1 MGIKNL
7 KKFLDKY
14 APKSCTNTKFVDYKN
29 KTIAI
34 DTSLVIYKYIAAVR
48 KSGSDLLSV
57 DGHVTSHLHGILYLI
72 NRLLSNKI
80 TPIFVFDG
88 KPPQFKKDTLQKRYD
103 TKKFAEEQLKLD
115 TLTAEERI
123 TYFMQSTRISPEILK
138 DTKEM
143 LTILGIPY
151 VEAPEEADAQCV
163 CLIQNN
169 LAYAV
174 ATEDMDLLTFGAKRL
189 LKNFFSKEDETVEIN
204 LDNMLKELK
213 IDQKKFIDLS
223 ILLGCDYLPTLDGI
237 GYVRSYNYITRYKSL
252 EGIFEVVDQPENYD
266 YETVRNY
273 FENAVQKCVIPK
285 ESDVKVK
292 NTDTDTVRKLL
303 MDKYNFN
310 LGKYNSFIISKNKFF
325 DL

>member
-14 APKSCTNTKFVDYKN
+14 APKSCTNKKFVDYKN
-29 KTIAI
+29 QAIAI
-34 DTSLVIYKYIAAVR
+34 DTSLVIYKYMSAVR
-48 KSGSDLLSV
+48 KSGSDLLST

-88 KPPQFKKDTLQKRYD
+88 KPPQFKKDTLQKRKEL
-103 TKKFAEEQLKLD
+103 KKFAEDQLKLD
-115 TLTAEERI
+115 TLTVEERI

-143 LTILGIPY
+143 LDILGIPY
-151 VEAPEEADAQCV
+151 VNAPEEADAQCV
-163 CLIQNN
+163 SLIQNN

-189 LKNFFSKEDETVEIN
+189 LRNFFSKEDETIEIN
-204 LDNMLKELK
+204 LDDMLKELK

-223 ILLGCDYLPTLDGI
+223 ILLGCDYLPTLEGI
-237 GYVRSYNYITRYKSL
+237 GYVRSYNYITKYKSL
-252 EGIFEVVDQPENYD
+252 EGIFEVVKQPENYD
-266 YETVRNY
+266 YTTVRNY
-273 FENAVQKCVIPK
+273 FENAVQKCVVPK
-285 ESDVKVK
+285 ENDVKIRV
-292 NTDTDTVRKLL
+292 TDNDAIRKLL

-310 LGKYNSFIISKNKFF
+310 LGKYNSFIISRNKFF
-325 DL
+325 DI